1 MLEMINKRKWN
12 NAYIKRL
19 FLNVQLKLIYL
30 HFWNFKNNIYTIW
43 FAVYSQKYKLD
54 ISYIFWL
61 FIQLFNSLMWNK
73 HFLIKKNILGSC
85 LFIYQLII

>member
-1 MLEMINKRKWN
+1 MRSWRGPSGCVQRAKNPETTEINTEMLEMINKRKWN

-54 ISYIFWL
+54 IRYVF
-61 FIQLFNSLMWNK
+61 
-73 HFLIKKNILGSC
+73 
-85 LFIYQLII
+85 